1 MLDDSGSMAWDVMPD
16 WGYLSST
23 SADALVNS
31 DVNGV
36 YFNPTVTYTPPV
48 KADGSSYPNADFA
61 NAPVNGFKSGGT
73 KVTLSTYDGSRNT
86 SWSGAYS
93 SGFSY
98 NSEERRRG

>member
-48 KADGSSYPNADFA
+48 KADGISYPNADFA
-61 NAPVNGFKSGGT
+61 NAPVNGFKSVGT
-73 KVTLSTYDGSRNT
+73 KLDLSTYAGSSATR
-86 SWSGAYS
+86 WRGAS
-93 SGFSY
+93 SRDPIISVPC
-98 NSEERRRG
+98 